1 MGAEGIVMAKYM
13 FRFTDT
19 LDNTLAAGGVAQD
32 ATTQRR
38 LKLTS
43 LSFHLT
49 ALPLTDQQMEIAI
62 TRGTTALGTSTPV
75 VASALDPGDTVAS
88 TVDGQEN
95 YTVNPT
101 LGVQVGGKG
110 GNVRQSIQL
119 VIKTGYEI
127 ILAATANLSIL
138 FRPIVGPAN
147 TCAGD
152 CEYDEQ

>member
-1 MGAEGIVMAKYM
+1 MAKYF

-19 LDNTLAAGGVAQD
+19 LDNTLAAGGIAQD

-38 LKLTS
+38 VKLTG

-49 ALPLTDQQMEIAI
+49 ALPLTDQQMELAV

-75 VASALDPGDTVAS
+75 TPAAVDPGDTVAA
-88 TVDGQEN
+88 TVDPAEN

-101 LGVQVGGKG
+101 LGSQVGGKG

-127 ILAATANLSIL
+127 ILAATANLSLL

-152 CEYDEQ
+152 CEFDEQ

>member
-1 MGAEGIVMAKYM
+1 MAKYF
-13 FRFTDT
+13 FRYTDT
-19 LDNTLAAGGVAQD
+19 VDNTLSAGGIAQD

-38 LKLTS
+38 VKLFR
-43 LSFHLT
+43 LEFHLT
-49 ALPLTDQQMEIAI
+49 ALPITDQQIELAV

-75 VASALDPGDTVAS
+75 TPAALDPGDTVAS
-88 TVDGQEN
+88 TVDPQEN

-101 LGVQVGGKG
+101 LGSAVGGKG
-110 GNVRQSIQL
+110 GNIRSSVEL
-119 VIKTGYEI
+119 VIKTGNEI
-127 ILAATANLSIL
+127 ILAATANLSLL